1 MPTTFNDIN
10 ITYYYQ
16 IFEIY
21 AEQLLGDLVFADG
34 KIALSSICGAK

>member
-1 MPTTFNDIN
+1 MTFDDRN
-10 ITYYYQ
+10 ITYNYQ

-34 KIALSSICGAK
+34 KIALSSIDGTE

>member
-21 AEQLLGDLVFADG
+21 AEQLLGALVFADG
-34 KIALSSICGAK
+34 KIALSSIDGAE

>member
-1 MPTTFNDIN
+1 MTFNDIN

-21 AEQLLGDLVFADG
+21 AEKLQGNLVFADG
-34 KIALSSICGAK
+34 KIALSSIDGTE